1 MFIDRKLDRTTSP
14 PQATAGSRPLG
25 YLLALLAFLT
35 CPCHLPI
42 WIVLFAG
49 SAFGAVLNE
58 NLMIAGVILIVVF
71 ILSGVGAMRR
81 LKKP

>member
-1 MFIDRKLDRTTSP
+1 MFIDKKLDHTTSP
-14 PQATAGSRPLG
+14 RQTTAGSRPLG

-71 ILSGVGAMRR
+71 ILCGVGAMRR

>member
-1 MFIDRKLDRTTSP
+1 MKSDSIASP
-14 PQATAGSRPLG
+14 RPATGGSRLRG

-42 WIVLFAG
+42 WLVLFAG
-49 SAFGAVLNE
+49 STFGAVLNE

-71 ILSGVGAMRR
+71 ILSSVGAIRR
-81 LKKP
+81 LKNPRAEN

>member
-1 MFIDRKLDRTTSP
+1 MKSGCSTSP
-14 PQATAGSRPLG
+14 RPATGGSRPLG

-42 WIVLFAG
+42 WLVLFAG
-49 SAFGAVLNE
+49 STFGALLNE

-71 ILSGVGAMRR
+71 ILCGVGAIRR
-81 LKKP
+81 LKNP

>member
-1 MFIDRKLDRTTSP
+1 MKPNCVTSSRH
-14 PQATAGSRPLG
+14 AARVSRPLG

-42 WIVLFAG
+42 WLVLFAG
-49 SAFGAVLNE
+49 STFGAVLNE

-71 ILSGVGAMRR
+71 ILCSVGAIRR
-81 LKKP
+81 LKNP